1 MWLYWASNT
10 YRFKFPLTRLLAA
23 ADSLLVPARMFSLL
37 MVVCH
42 SWMQYMW
49 ISVSAALFSDWSHGY
64 SPGQSIFAELG
75 YSFSTAVS
83 CLLPGLISISGSFF
97 CHIFISTFLLGLT
110 KTKGLRLHLKSI
122 WVWQSFSLRAIAL
135 LSTSNNKPAVRFS
148 PIHLTSTTVDHLPV
162 VHSNH
167 GRKGCPFNTVVHTEL
182 GLQMFPAFCFSSLL
196 PCYKTF
202 MAGIW
207 EKRKWCNNGKKIQ
220 QKTTNS
226 TWLNPTSAHTA

>member
-1 MWLYWASNT
+1 
-10 YRFKFPLTRLLAA
+10 
-23 ADSLLVPARMFSLL
+23 MFSLL

-75 YSFSTAVS
+75 CSFSTAAS
-83 CLLPGLISISGSFF
+83 CLLPGLIAISGSFF

-110 KTKGLRLHLKSI
+110 KSKGLRLHLKSI

-135 LSTSNNKPAVRFS
+135 LSTSNKKPAVRFP

-167 GRKGCPFNTVVHTEL
+167 GSLFNTLVHTEL
-182 GLQMFPAFCFSSLL
+182 GLQMFSALCFSSLL

-207 EKRKWCNNGKKIQ
+207 EKRKWCNNGKK
-220 QKTTNS
+220 
-226 TWLNPTSAHTA
+226 NPTKNHQQYMTKSHFCTHSLNNKMSPCFSWSCWSSAGKSRAQANLN

>member
-1 MWLYWASNT
+1 MITGRSWL
-10 YRFKFPLTRLLAA
+10 
-23 ADSLLVPARMFSLL
+23 SLLVPARMFSLL
-37 MVVCH
+37 MVACH

-75 YSFSTAVS
+75 YSFSTAAS

-97 CHIFISTFLLGLT
+97 WPYFHFHLFARIDQNQGTETTSQINLSVVEFLRKAT
-110 KTKGLRLHLKSI
+110 A
-122 WVWQSFSLRAIAL
+122 QC
-135 LSTSNNKPAVRFS
+135 STSNKKAAPRFP
-148 PIHLTSTTVDHLPV
+148 PIHLTSTTADHLPI

-167 GRKGCPFNTVVHTEL
+167 GKKGCPFNTLVHTEL
-182 GLQMFPAFCFSSLL
+182 GLQMFPAFCFCSLL

-207 EKRKWCNNGKKIQ
+207 KKRKWCNNEKKIQ